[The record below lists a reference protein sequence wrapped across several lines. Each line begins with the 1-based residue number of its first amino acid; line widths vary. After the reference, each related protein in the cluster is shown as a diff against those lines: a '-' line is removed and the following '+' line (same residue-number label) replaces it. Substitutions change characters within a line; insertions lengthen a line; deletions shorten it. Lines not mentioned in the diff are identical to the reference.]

1 MSRINAFP
9 ALCVMQVC
17 MYFKMKISNTEM
29 TSSAFVNI
37 RSMFFTGLGLR
48 MKTTCTRSAD
58 TICEP
63 LEGFYCTEQKKNSCR
78 FAVKHSECYPGQYVK
93 QTGEYFRTQ
102 KQ

>member
-1 MSRINAFP
+1 
-9 ALCVMQVC
+9 
-17 MYFKMKISNTEM
+17 M

-48 MKTTCTRSAD
+48 IKKTCTRSAD

-102 KQ
+102 RNNGHRVEGQLALLKMLTQKQEQYQ